1 MEPKIRKRCD
11 FSDIDVENT
20 AYLEYELCGDPPDF
34 SSYSFGSK
42 HSIVLRNIATGE
54 LEEFE
59 FVISGDDGCFFP
71 NARTLQGEI
80 IADDSDK
87 NHCILVFYI
96 QWGKVENITASFCG
110 KSMDTSKFAKIVES
124 KSYGAA
130 ALADDLFFRSL
141 EEN

>member
-1 MEPKIRKRCD
+1 MEAKIKKRRD

-20 AYLEYELCGDPPDF
+20 AYIKYELCGDQPDF
-34 SSYSFGSK
+34 SAYTYGTK
-42 HSIVLRNIATGE
+42 HSIVLRNTATGE

-59 FVISGDDGCFFP
+59 FVISGDDGEFFP
-71 NARTLQGEI
+71 NTRKLWGDI

-87 NHCILVFYI
+87 NHCILVFNI
-96 QWGKVENITASFCG
+96 EWNKVEKITASFCG
-110 KSMDTSKFAKIVES
+110 ISMDISEFAKIVES

-130 ALADDLFFRSL
+130 ALADDIFFRSL

>member
-1 MEPKIRKRCD
+1 MEAKIRKRRD

-20 AYLEYELCGDPPDF
+20 AYIEYELCGDQPDF
-34 SSYSFGSK
+34 SAYTYGTK
-42 HSIVLRNIATGE
+42 HSIVLRNTATGE

-59 FVISGDDGCFFP
+59 FVISGDDGEFFP
-71 NARTLQGEI
+71 NTRRLWGDI

-87 NHCILVFYI
+87 NHCILVFNI
-96 QWGKVENITASFCG
+96 EWNKVEKITASFCG
-110 KSMDTSKFAKIVES
+110 RSMDTSEFAKIVES

-130 ALADDLFFRSL
+130 ASADDIFFRSL